1 MYEYD
6 RLASPVVAHSL
17 GRSISL
23 LRWAGFW
30 SAVCL
35 PLVHV
40 PLFLVSGLTS
50 SSTPVLLTLWFAN
63 VVALVVGRQHSPRPA
78 TDSGGDHQ

>member
-6 RLASPVVAHSL
+6 SLAPPVVAYPL
-17 GRSISL
+17 GQSIAL

-40 PLFLVSGLTS
+40 PLFLLSGITP
-50 SSTPVLLTLWFAN
+50 SSTPVLLTLWVAN
-63 VVALVVGRQHSPRPA
+63 AVALVLGRQHSPGMA
-78 TDSGGDHQ
+78 TDSGGAQQ